1 MIQEE
6 EEQVMDWKYTH
17 KISSKLEKE
26 EILTDAQSIVIVVFD
41 QTLYLLERNE
51 YFLYGL
57 NIEESDDCRT
67 YYIDGKLVIK

>member
-1 MIQEE
+1 
-6 EEQVMDWKYTH
+6 MDWKYTH

-26 EILTDAQSIVIVVFD
+26 EILTDAEWIIVSFD

-57 NIEESDDCRT
+57 NIEESDDYRELIT
-67 YYIDGKLVIK
+67 